1 MSINPP
7 KVLKQMNGRE
17 QFIPNQYYFF
27 HNRPTGLMDR
37 GKEINVKAQ
46 FQ

>member
-17 QFIPNQYYFF
+17 QFIPTQYDFF
-27 HNRPTGLMDR
+27 HNRPTDLMDR